1 MVHNKRRRQT
11 RLRNINLGFYGGKHQ
26 RGPLFKAIMNDLEG
40 RIVQGGSGKR
50 RRRRTQNGGILP
62 FLPLMSPIAA
72 TALSTLG
79 GIFK

>member
-1 MVHNKRRRQT
+1 
-11 RLRNINLGFYGGKHQ
+11 
-26 RGPLFKAIMNDLEG
+26 MNDLEG
-40 RIVQGGSGKR
+40 RIVQRGSGKR

-72 TALSTLG
+72 IALSTLG